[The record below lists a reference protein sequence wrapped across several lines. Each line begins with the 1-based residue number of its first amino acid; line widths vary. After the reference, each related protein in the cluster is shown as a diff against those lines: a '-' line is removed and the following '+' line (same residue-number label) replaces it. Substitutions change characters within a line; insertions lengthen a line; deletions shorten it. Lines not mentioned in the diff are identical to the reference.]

1 MSRIEWRAIHRTS
14 PQIPALFLSLLVGRV
29 ASAAQ
34 ALQLIGPERFRV
46 TTMRLDVIRYGGR
59 GVLA

>member
-1 MSRIEWRAIHRTS
+1 MIS
-14 PQIPALFLSLLVGRV
+14 PLLSV
-29 ASAAQ
+29 ACTSAAQ